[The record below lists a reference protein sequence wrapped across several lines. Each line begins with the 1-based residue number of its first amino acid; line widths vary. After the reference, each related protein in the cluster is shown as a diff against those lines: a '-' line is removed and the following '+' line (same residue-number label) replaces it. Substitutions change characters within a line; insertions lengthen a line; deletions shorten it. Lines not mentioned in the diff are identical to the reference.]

1 MRFIWRGS
9 WRKGEITI
17 EANTLEELNAALN
30 KVLSISEEQV
40 SLTIKSEE
48 CPKISAGLGCTEAIK
63 ALLQTEWGRQPRTMN
78 EIEDALKTN
87 ALYFS
92 KGTLSGTLT
101 LMTKAGHLRRIK
113 KDGKWAYVAE

>member
-1 MRFIWRGS
+1 MRFIWRGN

-17 EANTLEELNAALN
+17 EADTLEELEAVLN
-30 KVLSISEEQV
+30 RVLSIGAEE
-40 SLTIKSEE
+40 SSATETKEF
-48 CPKISAGLGCTEAIK
+48 PKIPAGLGCTEAIK

-78 EIEDALKTN
+78 EIEEALKTN

-101 LMTKAGHLRRIK
+101 LMTKAGYLRRIK
-113 KDGKWAYVAE
+113 KEGKWAYVAK

>member
-1 MRFIWRGS
+1 MRFIWKGN
-9 WRKGEITI
+9 WKKGEITI
-17 EANTLEELNAALN
+17 EAETLEELDATLN
-30 KVLSISEEQV
+30 KLLPFGEEQKSPIV
-40 SLTIKSEE
+40 KSEE
-48 CPKISAGLGCTEAIK
+48 FPKIPEGAGCSEAVR

-78 EIEDALKTN
+78 EIKEALETN

-113 KDGKWAYVAE
+113 KDGRWAYVVK